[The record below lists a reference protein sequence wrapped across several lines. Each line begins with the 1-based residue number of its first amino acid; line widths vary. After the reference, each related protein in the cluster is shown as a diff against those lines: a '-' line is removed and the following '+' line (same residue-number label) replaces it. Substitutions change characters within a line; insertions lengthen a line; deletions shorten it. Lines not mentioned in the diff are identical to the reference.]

1 MDPDIY
7 DKIKSEVEYLDEMI
21 KGEQINIIKLSN
33 ANLKFRRLDFVQRD
47 VIKERKM
54 VQIEDELMRLKN
66 KITLLQ
72 DKNEKTLDQ
81 ELRIDEQILG
91 LLKTEAELKVH
102 LNILDSSPPPPK
114 KQQVE
119 PETTKV
125 EK

>member
-47 VIKERKM
+47 VNKERKM

-102 LNILDSSPPPPK
+102 LNILDTSPPPPK
-114 KQQVE
+114 KQ
-119 PETTKV
+119 
-125 EK
+125 